1 MFQDKISKYIEF
13 FRGIDIQSGVIIVK
27 LQFHDN
33 WGVVKY
39 EDETIKIAQSDKV
52 KNEWFFYGNVK
63 DTTIDKIFDFVEY
76 NIQFNQD
83 MEKKKELF
91 DVKKQELIELFSAND
106 IDSLKTLKFILK
118 KKSSKKINKVNL
130 LEKKTNIEDK
140 TIVQGSS
147 EISKKQAK
155 KQISNKVIEKVENE
169 VIIKGNEI
177 DNLDL

>member
-1 MFQDKISKYIEF
+1 
-13 FRGIDIQSGVIIVK
+13 
-27 LQFHDN
+27 
-33 WGVVKY
+33 
-39 EDETIKIAQSDKV
+39 
-52 KNEWFFYGNVK
+52 
-63 DTTIDKIFDFVEY
+63 
-76 NIQFNQD
+76 